1 MFVNEENN
9 FSPSVQYNTLG
20 ALVDQFATNVDL
32 PVDHYFDKF
41 LSWAFWGMKELHL
54 DIYQSI
60 KTAELPIS
68 DLKTVTLPSSYVD
81 WICVG
86 IRKGQYYIPLAST
99 DQLAMTERTQENINF
114 GETYPPGWLPN
125 GVAAGAYGFFFNNTG
140 GVALPQL
147 GGTLP
152 SKGFFR
158 ILEKGGCSE
167 IYLDIGVAGDTIYLE
182 YITSGFSDCEE
193 ETIVNDYFS
202 NYVLKFLNFQ
212 YESFKKGPEK
222 SEAAIYRTGKE
233 LFDAVATV
241 RGRRNNLDRSSL
253 LAIQRRQYRLTNKS

>member
-1 MFVNEENN
+1 MFVNDENN
-9 FSPSVQYNTLG
+9 FLPQNNYNTIG
-20 ALVDQFATNVDL
+20 SLVDEFCDSVDL
-32 PVDHYFDKF
+32 PSDHYFDKF
-41 LSWAFWGMKELHL
+41 LVWAFRGMGELHL

-68 DLKTVTLPSSYVD
+68 DLKTVTLPAGYVD

-86 IRKGQYYIPLAST
+86 IRKGQYFVPLASS

-125 GVAAGAYGFFFNNTG
+125 GVAANSYGFFFNNTG
-140 GVALPQL
+140 GIALPQL

-167 IYLDIGVAGDTIYLE
+167 IYLDIGVSGDTIYLE
-182 YITSGFSDCEE
+182 YITSGFSNCEE
-193 ETIVNDYFS
+193 ETVVNEYFS
-202 NYVLKFLNFQ
+202 DYVLKYLNHS
-212 YESFKKGPEK
+212 YEKFKKPVDR
-222 SEAAIYRTGKE
+222 SEAAIVRTGRE
-233 LFDAVATV
+233 LWHAETKCRA
-241 RGRRNNLDRSSL
+241 RRNNLDRASL
-253 LAIQRRQYRLTNKS
+253 LAIQRRNYRLTNKA